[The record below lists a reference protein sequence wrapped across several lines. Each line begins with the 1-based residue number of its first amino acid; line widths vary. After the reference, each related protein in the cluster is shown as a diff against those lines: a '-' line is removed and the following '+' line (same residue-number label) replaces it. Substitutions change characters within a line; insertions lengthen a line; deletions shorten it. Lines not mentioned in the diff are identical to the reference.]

1 MALHVGDEEQE
12 ALKCKIKDAF
22 SVFDRE
28 GRNACDVR
36 EVRAGCPGPGLS
48 RARCCLNTLLARS
61 RARHPLSR
69 ARARARRP
77 VI

>member
-36 EVRAGCPGPGLS
+36 EVRAAVPGPGCPGPAVAS
-48 RARCCLNTLLARS
+48 TRCLRDLA
-61 RARHPLSR
+61 LD
-69 ARARARRP
+69 
-77 VI
+77 IL